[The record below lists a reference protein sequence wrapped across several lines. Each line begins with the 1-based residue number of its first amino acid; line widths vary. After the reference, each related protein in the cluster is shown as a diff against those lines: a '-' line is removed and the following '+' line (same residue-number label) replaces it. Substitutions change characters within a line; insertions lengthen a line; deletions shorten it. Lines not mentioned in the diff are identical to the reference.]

1 MDHSPTASN
10 CQHALLAR
18 SPVGH
23 VSVCPDCGVVH
34 LSMDCVSVRLEV
46 NAFLALAEMLS
57 QAQKRLHNNAAPI
70 GTQHCS
76 ELSPVVH

>member
-1 MDHSPTASN
+1 MGHTFTSPT
-10 CQHALLAR
+10 CQHAMLAR

-23 VSVCPDCGVVH
+23 VSVCPECRVVH

-57 QAQKRLHNNAAPI
+57 QAQQRLHSVQPHEGHAHPESA
-70 GTQHCS
+70 H
-76 ELSPVVH
+76 VVH

>member
-1 MDHSPTASN
+1 MEHLPS
-10 CQHALLAR
+10 CQHTMLAR

-57 QAQKRLHNNAAPI
+57 QAQKRLSGMQLHESQACHESA
-70 GTQHCS
+70 H
-76 ELSPVVH
+76 VVH